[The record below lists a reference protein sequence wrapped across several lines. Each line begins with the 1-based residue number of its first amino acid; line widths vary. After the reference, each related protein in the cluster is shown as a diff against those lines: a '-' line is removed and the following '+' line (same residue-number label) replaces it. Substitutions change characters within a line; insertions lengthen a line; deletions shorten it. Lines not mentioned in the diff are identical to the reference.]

1 MPFQDF
7 SFTTMKCRRVF
18 TTTRNAQSFLV
29 TWSSS
34 MRYFSTSTAS
44 FIFCPAVFYA
54 TFQPLTTSVTT
65 NWGTVWINVKPLITS
80 FDLFKKK
87 LKPGFYFCCWWV
99 VVLRFR
105 LNFIT
110 LPLRLWCPKVSPY
123 KRDIKTT
130 ACSVSKHLVIQ
141 APSTREGKFL

>member
-18 TTTRNAQSFLV
+18 TTTLNAQRFLV

-65 NWGTVWINVKPLITS
+65 NWDTVWINVKPLITS

-110 LPLRLWCPKVSPY
+110 LPLN
-123 KRDIKTT
+123 
-130 ACSVSKHLVIQ
+130 VSKLIVCRVELSWYTPHTSPLMTTFWQILHLQ
-141 APSTREGKFL
+141 